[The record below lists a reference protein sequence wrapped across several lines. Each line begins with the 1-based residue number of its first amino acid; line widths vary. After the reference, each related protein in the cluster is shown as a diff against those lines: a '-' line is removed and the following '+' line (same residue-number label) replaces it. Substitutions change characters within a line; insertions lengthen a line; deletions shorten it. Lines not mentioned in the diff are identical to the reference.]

1 VQLSGRAFTQH
12 ASGPEVNPGTTNKMK
27 KETKLVGAKYYDK
40 LVNKSL
46 HLIFKP
52 TEKDWGVALCAL
64 KRPWGSSPTLPPHK

>member
-1 VQLSGRAFTQH
+1 
-12 ASGPEVNPGTTNKMK
+12 MK